1 MNGSDKQTNL
11 IEIVGKKVQLVS
23 LNLKELKFVH
33 LREKSE
39 GKHLSERN

>member
-11 IEIVGKKVQLVS
+11 IEIVGKVQLVS

>member
-1 MNGSDKQTNL
+1 MNGSDKQTNF
-11 IEIVGKKVQLVS
+11 IEIVGKVQLVS

-39 GKHLSERN
+39 GKHLNERN